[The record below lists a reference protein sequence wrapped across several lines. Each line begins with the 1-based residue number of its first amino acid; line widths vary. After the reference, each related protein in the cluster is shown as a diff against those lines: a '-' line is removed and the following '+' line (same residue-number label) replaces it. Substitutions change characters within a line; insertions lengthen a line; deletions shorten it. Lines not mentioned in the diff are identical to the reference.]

1 VLLLLLLLL
10 LLQARDSTPIKSLE
24 EELDE
29 TLQRVDIKNWNYV
42 AVPRPAEEE
51 E

>member
-1 VLLLLLLLL
+1 MVPTCSY
-10 LLQARDSTPIKSLE
+10 LLQAHDSTPVKSLE

-29 TLQRVDIKNWNYV
+29 TLRQVDIKNWDYV

-51 E
+51 